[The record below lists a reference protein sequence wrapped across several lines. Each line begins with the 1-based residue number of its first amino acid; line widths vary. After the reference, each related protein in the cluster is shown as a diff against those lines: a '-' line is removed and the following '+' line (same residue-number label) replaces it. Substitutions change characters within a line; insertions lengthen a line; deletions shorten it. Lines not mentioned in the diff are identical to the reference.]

1 MSTLSSVSLASA
13 SVVAVDLYKG
23 RIKRDA
29 SDKQVNIVMKTLCLV
44 FVLISV
50 VLAVINEK
58 FGVAAIAYMMGIS
71 WGTLAGCFMG
81 PFVLGLLWRR
91 VTKCAVWSSIISSLV
106 LTVGL
111 IFFFGYHKNGFDCS
125 LGTAIQSGVGVSP
138 MIGVICMA
146 FSLIITVVV
155 SLVTKAPSQATIN
168 EAFNKEKAI
177 V

>member
-1 MSTLSSVSLASA
+1 
-13 SVVAVDLYKG
+13 
-23 RIKRDA
+23 
-29 SDKQVNIVMKTLCLV
+29 
-44 FVLISV
+44 
-50 VLAVINEK
+50 
-58 FGVAAIAYMMGIS
+58 MMGIS

-81 PFVLGLLWRR
+81 PFVLGMIWKRT
-91 VTKCAVWSSIISSLV
+91 TKAACWASIISSLT

-111 IFFFGYHKNGFDCS
+111 ILFFGYHKNGFDCS

-155 SLVTKAPSQATIN
+155 SLITKAPSQATIN